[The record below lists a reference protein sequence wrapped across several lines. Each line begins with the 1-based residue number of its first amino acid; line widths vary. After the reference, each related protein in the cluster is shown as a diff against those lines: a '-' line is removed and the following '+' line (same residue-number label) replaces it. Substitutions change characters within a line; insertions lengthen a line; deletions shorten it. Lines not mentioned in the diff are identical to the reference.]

1 MIHEI
6 ILPNRDGANLKL
18 VSQDGKCW
26 GFQVDES
33 HKYVLEYMRI
43 AYEND
48 NKTIYFIDPSGGP
61 MIIRNHY
68 LFDTHYFVD
77 AIIFDDNDK
86 LQLFLSEK

>member
-26 GFQVDES
+26 EFQVDES
-33 HKYVLEYMRI
+33 YKYVLEYIRI

-48 NKTIYFIDPSGGP
+48 NHIFFIDPSGGP
-61 MIIRNHY
+61 MIIRNHH

-77 AIIFDDNDK
+77 DIIFDDNDK